1 MQTLKGQPV
10 KIRCNREKLL
20 SSFQTAALF
29 APARSPKEI
38 LQNVKLDVDASG
50 ATFSAT
56 DMEVGVRVNV
66 EGVEVDQAGSIVLPV
81 SHVGALLRES
91 SDEFLTIEST
101 TRGTIVR
108 GERSEFKLPSND
120 PEEFPEVAKFT
131 EEKYHVIAAPLFR
144 QIISRTEFATDL
156 ESSRY
161 ALGGVLV
168 ELDENKIIAVG
179 TDGRRLSRM
188 EGPASSVGGHKTGDT
203 MTIIRTQS
211 MRLFN
216 RSVLDSDGEVHLAAR
231 GNDVLVRTPRAT
243 FYSRLV
249 EGRFPRWRDV
259 FPNRRDMQRIPLT
272 VGPFHAC
279 LRQAAVVTNND
290 SRGIDFSFQPGTLT
304 LLSSTADIGQAQVEL
319 PIAYDGPPIVVTLDH
334 RFVSDFL
341 KVLSPET
348 NITLEIEN
356 SETAAVFLA
365 DDDRYGYVVMPL
377 SRDR

>member
-1 MQTLKGQPV
+1 
-10 KIRCNREKLL
+10 
-20 SSFQTAALF
+20 
-29 APARSPKEI
+29 
-38 LQNVKLDVDASG
+38 
-50 ATFSAT
+50 
-56 DMEVGVRVNV
+56 
-66 EGVEVDQAGSIVLPV
+66 
-81 SHVGALLRES
+81 
-91 SDEFLTIEST
+91 
-101 TRGTIVR
+101 
-108 GERSEFKLPSND
+108 
-120 PEEFPEVAKFT
+120 
-131 EEKYHVIAAPLFR
+131 
-144 QIISRTEFATDL
+144 
-156 ESSRY
+156 
-161 ALGGVLV
+161 
-168 ELDENKIIAVG
+168 
-179 TDGRRLSRM
+179 M

-348 NITLEIEN
+348 NITLKIEN